1 MSSSCTEVV
10 ILFLKEL
17 DLLVGLAPA
26 TETQAAAATPLQTSL
41 EMRLNLVP
49 PKYAME
55 VRS

>member
-26 TETQAAAATPLQTSL
+26 TETQAAAATSLQTSL

-49 PKYAME
+49 PKYAMD